1 MRHAFW
7 HNDKFV
13 FVYSYRFITKFHIK
27 ASFHNIKQFIFMF
40 VLMPGERAFEFYQ
53 PNKLAVQFARSSWIP
68 AITEKGQF
76 F

>member
-13 FVYSYRFITKFHIK
+13 FVYSYHFITKFHIK
-27 ASFHNIKQFIFMF
+27 TSFHNIKQFIFMF
-40 VLMPGERAFEFYQ
+40 VLMPGERAFKFYQ
-53 PNKLAVQFARSSWIP
+53 PNKLAVQFARNPWIP
-68 AITEKGQF
+68 VITEKGQF